1 MKKIFVL
8 TAMAFVLVSSCRKDD
23 ASIAAGQA
31 NQVSQVA
38 SNSQSAVPFSDVFV
52 AHHDGTQLFNPCTN
66 EVMTIYGDVQFRF
79 HGVTNKNN
87 SMTIT
92 NSSALGLNAIGESG
106 RKYSIT
112 GAGIFQESNYSD
124 GAFTSK
130 VSYTNHFIT
139 ADGENNFIYG
149 ETFYLKVDADGNVS
163 YLRDPVFSVSCQ

>member
-1 MKKIFVL
+1 MKKYYVL
-8 TAMAFVLVSSCRKDD
+8 TAMAFIMVSSCRKDVALITAGPSNQ
-23 ASIAAGQA
+23 ASP
-31 NQVSQVA
+31 VA
-38 SNSQSAVPFSDVFV
+38 SNSQSAIPFSDVFV
-52 AHHDGTQLFNPCTN
+52 AHHNGTQLFNPCTN
-66 EVMTIYGDVQFRF
+66 EVMTIYGDVQFRV

-92 NSSALGLNAIGESG
+92 NSSALGLKAIGESG

-124 GAFTSK
+124 GAYTSK

-163 YLRDPVFSVSCQ
+163 YQRDAVFSVTCQ